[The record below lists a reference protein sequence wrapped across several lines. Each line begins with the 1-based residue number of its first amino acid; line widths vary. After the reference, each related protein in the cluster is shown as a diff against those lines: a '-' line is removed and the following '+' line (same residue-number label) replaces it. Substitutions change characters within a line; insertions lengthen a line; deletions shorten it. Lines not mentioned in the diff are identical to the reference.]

1 MFATLLESIRD
12 LIPIVVVEVVGIV
25 SFTELAELAEL
36 AELVMGGMRDR
47 WERERG
53 C

>member
-1 MFATLLESIRD
+1 MRSLFATLLESIGD

-36 AELVMGGMRDR
+36 VMGSMRDR
-47 WERERG
+47 WERQRG